1 MSMPGLDLWQPPKKI
16 ERVEFTTISVG
27 FYFPFGFLWGED
39 TKSVFPISAFA
50 QKSGLE
56 LSLTKKLGLI
66 SDRSKSDDLIYQVF
80 FCVCV

>member
-1 MSMPGLDLWQPPKKI
+1 MDS
-16 ERVEFTTISVG
+16 
-27 FYFPFGFLWGED
+27 FGGKD

-80 FCVCV
+80 FACVSKNGVSERIAKHDHKFASNSESA